1 MDDLKMLR
9 DLGRDLEHEP
19 PLTLARQRQR
29 LLRERPRRLRMGWFM
44 AGLVAVATALA
55 VAVPT
60 LVLSGRQTVPL
71 PVGARPAKLTGALNV
86 LVIGSDTRQG
96 EGNAKYGPAQ
106 ARSTG
111 GGGAR
116 SDTMMLVHLPEGGGR
131 VTVVSLPR
139 DSMVQIPSCGSAP
152 PRRDMINSAFNSGGV
167 TCAVATVEKL
177 TKVRVDHFVVVDFAG
192 FKDVVDALGGVE
204 VKLRTPVNDAASK
217 LKLPAGT
224 SRLNGEQAL
233 GYMRLRH
240 TGDGSDIQRLK
251 RQMVLLRV
259 MLAKARKEL
268 TDPVKLRSFLDVVS
282 RSAVTDEGL
291 DLEVMYGLAR
301 RLERGTPSFVVVPLM
316 PAPDDM
322 NRVVWKQP
330 DAQKLFDRLK

>member
-19 PLTLARQRQR
+19 PVTLARQRQR

-60 LVLSGRQTVPL
+60 LVLSGRQTVPP

-96 EGNAKYGPAQ
+96 EGNTRYGPAQ

-116 SDTMMLVHLPEGGGR
+116 SDTMMLVHLPEGGGGA
-131 VTVVSLPR
+131 TVISFPR

-152 PRRDMINSAFNSGGV
+152 PRRDMINSAFDTGGV
-167 TCAVATVEKL
+167 SCAVATVEKL
-177 TKVRVDHFVVVDFAG
+177 TKVRVDHFVVVDFTG
-192 FKDVVDALGGVE
+192 FKNVVDALGGVE
-204 VKLRTPVNDAASK
+204 VKLRTPVSDKASR

-224 SRLNGEQAL
+224 SHLNGEQAL

-240 TGDGSDIQRLK
+240 YGDGSDIQRIK
-251 RQMVLLRV
+251 RQVTLLRV
-259 MLAKARKEL
+259 MLAKARKGL
-268 TDPVKLRSFLDVVS
+268 TDPAKLRPFLDVVS
-282 RSAVTDEGL
+282 RSVVTDGDL
-291 DLEVMYGLAR
+291 DLEVMYGLAS
-301 RLERGTPSFVVVPLM
+301 RLGRGQPSFVMVPWL
-316 PAPDDM
+316 PDPKDQ
-322 NRVVWKQP
+322 NRIVWKQP